1 MLCDSTHLRSLE
13 KSHSQRQ
20 KVGWKCSGVG
30 GGAGELMGTEFQFRR
45 MKKVCR
51 RTVVMIVQWGER
63 ISL

>member
-20 KVGWKCSGVG
+20 KVGWKFSGAG
-30 GGAGELMGTEFQFRR
+30 GGVGELMGTEFQFRR
-45 MKKVCR
+45 MKVCR
-51 RTVVMIVQWGER
+51 WTVVMIAQWGER